1 MPDREC
7 GLTVSHPVNFEQMSP
22 PWTESA
28 RVVSSLDFGGLQQRG
43 HFPFKVVLLRK
54 FPTKRDLRG
63 RGVPCPLP
71 RGVRASCPAR
81 SDNPRA
87 PDQSRWSK
95 KHPPSC
101 LDREKA
107 IFSSGGARSSSQE
120 CGEGIVGRI
129 PHDFRRTAVRNLVH
143 AGVTERVAMAITGHK
158 TRAVFERYHIVS
170 DGDLREA
177 ARRLER
183 AMTAQTATTLATHPS
198 ASELQQFSIE

>member
-1 MPDREC
+1 M
-7 GLTVSHPVNFEQMSP
+7 
-22 PWTESA
+22 
-28 RVVSSLDFGGLQQRG
+28 
-43 HFPFKVVLLRK
+43 
-54 FPTKRDLRG
+54 
-63 RGVPCPLP
+63 
-71 RGVRASCPAR
+71 
-81 SDNPRA
+81 
-87 PDQSRWSK
+87 
-95 KHPPSC
+95 
-101 LDREKA
+101 
-107 IFSSGGARSSSQE
+107 
-120 CGEGIVGRI
+120 GRI